1 LIAGQLA
8 AAHFTAAQIVVVAA
22 AIFFSAMV
30 TAVAGFGFGLMSVP
44 LMSLTIDLHSAVIV
58 SSIVA
63 VLANGVQTYIYRKVR
78 ERRLANRLLLAS
90 ILGLPFGYVIYD
102 LVSDGALRIALGVGV
117 IGAVATLARGV
128 DLTHVGPRMDWTLG
142 FASGVLN
149 TSISTSGPPLVFDLQ
164 SRRLAPEPFRATI
177 NYIFLISGSI
187 GLAIFAVGGKVQVH
201 ELRAGLIAAPA
212 LGLGLLAGLPLRRRF
227 SPERF
232 RVLVL
237 VLLVAG
243 AVAAVAK
250 AFT

>member
-1 LIAGQLA
+1 MI
-8 AAHFTAAQIVVVAA
+8 AAQFTTEQVVIVAS
-22 AIFFSAMV
+22 AICFSAMV

-63 VLANGVQTYIYRKVR
+63 VLANGVQTYLYRTVR
-78 ERRLANRLLLAS
+78 DRPLANRLLLAC
-90 ILGLPFGYVIYD
+90 IVGLPFGYAIYD
-102 LVSDGALRIALGVGV
+102 LVSDRILRVALGVGV
-117 IGAVATLARGV
+117 LVAVAALYRGFNIAHLGRRV
-128 DLTHVGPRMDWTLG
+128 DWLLG
-142 FASGVLN
+142 FTSGVLN

-164 SRRLAPEPFRATI
+164 ARKLAPEPFRATI
-177 NYIFLISGSI
+177 NYVFLGSGML
-187 GLAIFAVGGKVQVH
+187 GLVIFAIGGKIHAH

-212 LGLGLLAGLPLRRRF
+212 LGIGFLLGLPLRKRF

-237 VLLVAG
+237 VLLLLSAT
-243 AVAAVAK
+243 AAVAK